1 MNHQIKLF
9 GEALPT
15 SPYGTAF
22 FWFDSLSGSEK
33 INELFE
39 YQLIVKVRDEYHNPA
54 HGYRGLEG
62 FVSKQTADNGG
73 TPGSDLNLQ
82 SLIGTELAV
91 RIRLDG
97 LKVEYSQLGLGNHNH
112 GEYTEQS
119 NFSGS
124 RFYRGLVNR
133 VEVLPVRNRHATYK
147 ITLVPWLWLLTKT
160 TNYKIYQKKSVL
172 HIIEEVLERYPYP
185 VEYRCSGNYPTL
197 DFQIQ
202 YGEDDFSF
210 IQRLMQEHGIN
221 FHFEHSQNHLTL
233 VLSDHNAAFKEMD
246 AEGYRKLS
254 IYPPNQ
260 RFPNQ
265 AEYIEFFEPAQ
276 QLVSGKV
283 QLSDFQFKKPSLT
296 QTAQDQFLWDHHFA
310 EQEIYEWQ
318 QGDFISA
325 EDGGE
330 HKAKQRVEQFY
341 QHGYR
346 AQGKGHLK
354 GLQTGYRFNL
364 ENHPNGDANQ
374 GWLVLG
380 TQTTIQDLS
389 EERAD
394 NQFYDSKV
402 EFIVQPDAQIFRPDR
417 TLDKPQGRPQ
427 TATVVGPAG
436 EEIYTDQFG
445 RVKVQ
450 FHWDRLGAKDQ
461 NSTCWLRVSTA
472 WAGNNFGTIHL
483 PRIGQEVIV
492 DFFNGDPDMPFV
504 AGRLTN
510 PENKPLWE
518 LPEQKAL
525 SGIKSKELGGS
536 QANQLVM
543 DDTQGQVQIHLK
555 SDHQASELNL
565 GYITRI
571 PEPSGRKDFRGEGF
585 ELRTDGHGVLRSGSG
600 LILTTY
606 AKANAESF
614 IKNIKESTEQLKEA
628 VEQQK
633 VQTQIAIDQKAD
645 ERAIDATAHVDLNI
659 QQEEIKG
666 KGSQFPELS
675 APHVLVSTPAGVAVV
690 AEQSIHLNSIE
701 QVALTSGKDVS
712 LATGE
717 RLFASASQG
726 ISLFSQSKGIR
737 AFAATDPVQIQA
749 QESTME
755 LLAKQGL
762 TITSTEDEIN
772 IIAKKKVK
780 INAGGSQIEISAD
793 GIISSTSGKFEAKA
807 ATHNFIGGANVP
819 AHFPPPP
826 KQGKGN
832 LELFHGYA
840 HGEFIKQG
848 AFTVI
853 DALGKKTTGKLDDK
867 GFASVSGLAP
877 GPAKVEFEPDNRNP
891 WDEASD
897 FKRNEEWPKNKE
909 ENLLG
914 QASQQM
920 NQAMNIVKKK
930 VQETITNPQK
940 MMETIQSAKA
950 FIQDPKAAV
959 TQTAM
964 QQASQ
969 LLGQQLNNITKPKQD
984 GFNTHPY
991 INNIIKN
998 TGAK

>member
-9 GEALPT
+9 GQALPT
-15 SPYGTAF
+15 SPYGTDF

-39 YQLIVKVRDEYHNPA
+39 YHLIVKVRDEYHNPA

-82 SLIGTELAV
+82 SLIGTEIAV

-97 LKVEYSQLGLGNHNH
+97 LKLEYSQLGLGNHNH

-119 NFSGS
+119 SFSGS

-160 TNYKIYQKKSVL
+160 TNYKIYQKKSIL

-246 AEGYRKLS
+246 AEGYRNLS

-330 HKAKQRVEQFY
+330 HKAKQRVEQLY

-380 TQTTIQDLS
+380 TQTIIQDLS
-389 EERAD
+389 EEKAD

-402 EFIVQPDAQIFRPDR
+402 EFLVQPDAQIFRPDR

-427 TATVVGPAG
+427 TATVVGPEG
-436 EEIYTDQFG
+436 QEIYTDQYG
-445 RVKVQ
+445 RVKVK
-450 FHWDRLGAKDQ
+450 FHWDRLHPSLTPKDEDDWTYSDGT
-461 NSTCWLRVSTA
+461 NTCWLRVSTA

-510 PENKPLWE
+510 PDNMPLWE

-543 DDTQGQVQIHLK
+543 DDTNGQVQVHLK
-555 SDHQASELNL
+555 SDHQSSELNL

-571 PEPSGRKDFRGEGF
+571 PDSSGRKDYRGQGF
-585 ELRTDGHGVLRSGSG
+585 ELRTDGHGVIRAADGV
-600 LILTTY
+600 ILTTY
-606 AKANAESF
+606 AKNQAESYIRDLSD
-614 IKNIKESTEQLKEA
+614 IKNQFHQSIQSHKYHIQLA
-628 VEQQK
+628 Q
-633 VQTQIAIDQKAD
+633 DQKAED
-645 ERAIDATAHVDLNI
+645 RELEQTAYQTIELQKN
-659 QQEEIKG
+659 EILGSKG
-666 KGSQFPELS
+666 NFSELS
-675 APHVLVSTPAGVAVV
+675 QPHILLGTPAGIALSAKQGVL
-690 AEQSIHLNSIE
+690 LNSHEHMTLIS
-701 QVALTSGKDVS
+701 QKDVS
-712 LATGE
+712 VSANE
-717 RLFASASQG
+717 RLFMSASQG
-726 ISLFSQSKGIR
+726 VSIFSQSYGMKL
-737 AFAATDPVQIQA
+737 FAGKNKMEIQA
-749 QESTME
+749 QNDAMDIFSKKELQIVSTD
-755 LLAKQGL
+755 
-762 TITSTEDEIN
+762 DEIK
-772 IIAKKKVK
+772 ILAKKKVT
-780 INAGGSQIEISAD
+780 INVGGSQFEIRPD
-793 GIISSTSGKFEAKA
+793 GIYLSTSGDFDVKA
-807 ATHNFIGGANVP
+807 AKHGFDGPSKVNTKLPSMEPYYTGRYVLLDKETDKPIPHYNYELKLEDGRRITGKTNEKGETLLVNTTTEQKVEIIEENKPVKKP
-819 AHFPPPP
+819 AR
-826 KQGKGN
+826 
-832 LELFHGYA
+832 ELFVAG
-840 HGEFIKQG
+840 GGTMKIF
-848 AFTVI
+848 
-853 DALGKKTTGKLDDK
+853 LDL
-867 GFASVSGLAP
+867 V
-877 GPAKVEFEPDNRNP
+877 
-891 WDEASD
+891 DE
-897 FKRNEEWPKNKE
+897 
-909 ENLLG
+909 
-914 QASQQM
+914 
-920 NQAMNIVKKK
+920 
-930 VQETITNPQK
+930 
-940 MMETIQSAKA
+940 
-950 FIQDPKAAV
+950 
-959 TQTAM
+959 
-964 QQASQ
+964 
-969 LLGQQLNNITKPKQD
+969 
-984 GFNTHPY
+984 
-991 INNIIKN
+991 
-998 TGAK
+998 